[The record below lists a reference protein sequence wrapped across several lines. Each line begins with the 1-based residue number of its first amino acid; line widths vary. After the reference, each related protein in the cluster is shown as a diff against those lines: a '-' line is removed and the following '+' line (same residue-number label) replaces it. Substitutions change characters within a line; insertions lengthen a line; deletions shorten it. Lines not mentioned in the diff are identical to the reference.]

1 MVPALVSGS
10 SLGFCPS
17 SQLLGIVCQTSLCSN
32 PGVCSDHLS
41 DLASLG
47 FEKTWSEAFVCP
59 RLLERC
65 GTTRSKM
72 VFTQSKRPAAA
83 AGGST
88 GKT

>member
-1 MVPALVSGS
+1 MVPVLVFGS
-10 SLGFCPS
+10 SLGFWELS
-17 SQLLGIVCQTSLCSN
+17 VR
-32 PGVCSDHLS
+32 HLS
-41 DLASLG
+41 VQITFPDLDSLSC
-47 FEKTWSEAFVCP
+47 EKPWSEACVCS